1 MQYQGISKFLAL
13 KKMDLDKFVA
23 AMRELYLKMVA
34 ALKAYM
40 ENKAKEEKM
49 KKNEQKKLEE
59 EKKKNKGKKK

>member
-1 MQYQGISKFLAL
+1 
-13 KKMDLDKFVA
+13 MDLDKFVA

-59 EKKKNKGKKK
+59 EKKKIIF